1 MAEFRQ
7 YSTKNKVTTQANFD
21 SLDKSTLSI
30 GEQYSIV
37 GPLEKD
43 DLSTDIQ
50 NSLTK
55 ADNAF
60 VAPTNDSTATAG
72 QVLTK
77 TAEGSEWK
85 DAVSGDV
92 TAAGNNT
99 FTGTNTFNGTLTA
112 KSGATVPGSGMD
124 KTVYK
129 HHQIAITNPSLGT
142 ATYNFG
148 ITSGFTG
155 TVATKEHDCFTYI
168 EKTAGPVSS
177 GVILSFTANES
188 TQIYNNFERT
198 ILKVLVSEVGATP
211 VIHLYPY
218 GFNATS
224 STQKYCIFVSP
235 VYNDYQYVLTM
246 SITSGQTFNGSL
258 SRVAIGGSGDVTAAG
273 NNTFTGENTFNAQTV
288 FNAELAV
295 NTEQRSA
302 SYRGG
307 KITADGYDLGFPQ
320 KSGILGVAE
329 DGIIVIE
336 KTITAFPTAT
346 SPSISIPFTTN
357 EQNTIKNSIERII
370 LKISTSNTYRILYP
384 CMGSTILWDF
394 ATGIDSNVYY
404 TLALTGGTGV
414 FTYNHKMTV
423 PVGNIY
429 LSTSSTSPAGTF
441 GGTWERIKD
450 KFLLAA
456 GDTYSAGATG
466 GSADAVVVSHK
477 HNGITWNDE
486 TPLTLDNNSSTT
498 GNTYRIAY
506 GRTSKTQAAINTPS
520 VGVSG
525 TGKNMPPYIAVYV
538 WKRVS

>member
-99 FTGTNTFNGTLTA
+99 FTGN
-112 KSGATVPGSGMD
+112 
-124 KTVYK
+124 
-129 HHQIAITNPSLGT
+129 
-142 ATYNFG
+142 
-148 ITSGFTG
+148 
-155 TVATKEHDCFTYI
+155 
-168 EKTAGPVSS
+168 
-177 GVILSFTANES
+177 
-188 TQIYNNFERT
+188 
-198 ILKVLVSEVGATP
+198 
-211 VIHLYPY
+211 
-218 GFNATS
+218 
-224 STQKYCIFVSP
+224 
-235 VYNDYQYVLTM
+235 
-246 SITSGQTFNGSL
+246 
-258 SRVAIGGSGDVTAAG
+258 
-273 NNTFTGENTFNAQTV
+273 NTFNAQTV

-329 DGIIVIE
+329 DDIIVIE